1 LKGRLLIIDDDEVF
15 CRLLQRRFEEE
26 YAVTGF
32 SDPEDAARYMRE
44 NSVDVVLT
52 DFSMPKMDGME
63 VLKVVKSGSPDTDV
77 IIMTAYANVE
87 TAVAAMK
94 KGAYDYIIKPFS
106 LDELSIQLGNLF
118 EKRRLLKE
126 NINLRNFIGTRYL
139 PENIVGESKAMK
151 EVRKFIR
158 RVSQTDATVLI
169 TGETGT
175 GKELVARAIHF
186 SGKRNGQK
194 FVSVHCAELPEGPME
209 GELPGHGDGA
219 LPSAGERIRS
229 LFEEARGG
237 TLVLREIGDTNP
249 ALQAKVLGIL
259 ENRIPGRGEDLSA
272 APFDVM
278 VIATTNRDLTRLQR
292 EGKFREDLFF
302 RLSMFTLRIPSLRER
317 KEDIPL
323 LAEYFFSQYK
333 NEFEKPS
340 MQISWQAVEVL
351 KNYDWPGNVRELKS
365 LFAKVCLLADSA
377 VIRPRH
383 LLEILPGP
391 QEEVASYLDSGQSL
405 GEIEKNLIRETLR
418 RAKGNIT
425 TASRL
430 LNISYDTLRYRM
442 KKFGISPRPYKHV
455 AKE

>member
-1 LKGRLLIIDDDEVF
+1 LKGSLLIIDDDEVF

-32 SDPEDAARYMRE
+32 SDPEDAVRHMKE
-44 NSVDVVLT
+44 GSVDVVLT

-63 VLKVVKSGSPDTDV
+63 ILKLVKSGSPDTDV

-87 TAVAAMK
+87 TAVEAMK

-106 LDELSIQLGNLF
+106 LDELSIHLGNLF
-118 EKRRLLKE
+118 EKRRLHKE
-126 NINLRNFIGTRYL
+126 NINLRNFIGARYL
-139 PENIVGESKAMK
+139 PENIVGESKALK
-151 EVRKFIR
+151 EVRRFIK

-194 FVSVHCAELPEGPME
+194 FVSVHCAELPEGTME
-209 GELPGHGDGA
+209 GELPGHGESVP
-219 LPSAGERIRS
+219 PSVSERIRG
-229 LFEEARGG
+229 LFEEAHGG
-237 TLVLREIGDTNP
+237 TLVLREIGDMNP
-249 ALQAKVLGIL
+249 VLQAKLLGIL
-259 ENRIPGRGEDLSA
+259 ENRTPGRDHDATGM
-272 APFDVM
+272 PFDVM
-278 VIATTNRDLTRLQR
+278 VIATTNKDLARLQR

-302 RLSMFTLRIPSLRER
+302 RLSMFTVRIPPLRER

-340 MQISWQAVEVL
+340 LQISWQALEVL

-383 LLEILPGP
+383 LLERLPKP
-391 QEEVASYLDSGQSL
+391 QKELASYLDSGQSL
-405 GEIEKNLIRETLR
+405 EDIEKNLITETLK
-418 RAKGNIT
+418 RAKGNMT

-442 KKFGISPRPYKHV
+442 KKFGINPRPYK
-455 AKE
+455 E